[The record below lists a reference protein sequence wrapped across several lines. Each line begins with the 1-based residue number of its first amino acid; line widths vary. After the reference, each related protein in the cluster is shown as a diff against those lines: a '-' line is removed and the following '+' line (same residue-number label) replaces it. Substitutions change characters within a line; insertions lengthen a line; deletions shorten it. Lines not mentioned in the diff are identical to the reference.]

1 MSTFSHDDSNVV
13 FARENKEKKR
23 EWTQTGI
30 MDASEHSSSTVGGDE
45 SANDDVNDN
54 WVKQAKLTRKID
66 LHIVPPVAI
75 IYMFCFLDR
84 ANVGNARLA
93 GMERDLGM
101 SGSDYN
107 ILLTAFYVAYIVF
120 ELPSNLLCKVVGPGK
135 W

>member
-1 MSTFSHDDSNVV
+1 MSTSSHEPNNAVSV
-13 FARENKEKKR
+13 KEEKDGKG
-23 EWTQTGI
+23 WTRTAVA
-30 MDASEHSSSTVGGDE
+30 DASDRSSSSSSSPGCLEGSDE
-45 SANDDVNDN
+45 ARI
-54 WVKQAKLTRKID
+54 KHAKLTRKID

-120 ELPSNLLCKVVGPGK
+120 ELPSNLLCKVFGPGK